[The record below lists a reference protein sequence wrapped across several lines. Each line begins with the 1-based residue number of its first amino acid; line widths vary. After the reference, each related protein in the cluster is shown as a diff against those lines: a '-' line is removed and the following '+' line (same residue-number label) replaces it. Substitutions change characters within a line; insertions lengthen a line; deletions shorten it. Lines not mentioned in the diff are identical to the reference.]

1 MIVEV
6 DKDELIGAIS
16 EFLDNKPKYADEV
29 NMFVLGGELT
39 VDLNNLQFGAIVRI
53 NDSLFVKTD
62 DDLWQTVEGYKV
74 VTYQL
79 VNMINDEGSC
89 TLVSN
94 TAV

>member
-1 MIVEV
+1 MIVEI
-6 DKDELIGAIS
+6 DRDELIGTIN
-16 EFLDNKPKYADEV
+16 EFLDNKPKDADEV

-39 VDLNNLQFGAIVRI
+39 VDLNDLQLGAIVRI
-53 NDSLFVKTD
+53 GYTLFIKTD
-62 DDLWQTVEGYKV
+62 DDLWQTVEGYRV
-74 VTYQL
+74 VTCQL

>member
-1 MIVEV
+1 MIVQI

-53 NDSLFVKTD
+53 DDTLFVKAD
-62 DDLWQTVEGYKV
+62 DDLWRTVEGYKV

-79 VNMINDEGSC
+79 VNMINDEGAC